1 LREIVESR
9 SGGRVSLVAAPGSG
23 TTLTVTLPRRL

>member
-1 LREIVESR
+1 VREIVESR
-9 SGGRVSLVAAPGSG
+9 YGGKVSLVSAPGSG